1 MIQYIHGTLCEI
13 SDGMIIVEA
22 GGIGYG
28 INVPASVIGEL
39 PAVGT
44 EVRIYTYYSVKEDS
58 QSLFGF
64 LYKEDR
70 EMFVQLIGINGIGPK
85 GALAILSALRPD
97 DLRMAIITG
106 DAKAISSA
114 QGIGKK
120 TAERVI
126 LDLKDKVGD
135 LSAGYSGSLAAD
147 LGGRSAGSAVSAASG
162 PMAEAIDALTTLGY
176 SRMEAG
182 RAVGAVV
189 LNEDMTTEDILRA
202 ALKTIRL

>member
-28 INVPASVIGEL
+28 INVPSSVIGEL

-70 EMFVQLIGINGIGPK
+70 EMFVQLIGVNGIGPK
-85 GALAILSALRPD
+85 GALAILSALKPD

-120 TAERVI
+120 TAERVVLELRDKIAKLEGIHQCI
-126 LDLKDKVGD
+126 LNWAPLGITWFEGNDV
-135 LSAGYSGSLAAD
+135 AD
-147 LGGRSAGSAVSAASG
+147 GLQGIDGCITGR
-162 PMAEAIDALTTLGY
+162 
-176 SRMEAG
+176 
-182 RAVGAVV
+182 
-189 LNEDMTTEDILRA
+189 
-202 ALKTIRL
+202 

>member
-1 MIQYIHGTLCEI
+1 MIQYIHGTLSEI
-13 SDGMIIVEA
+13 SDGQIIVEA
-22 GGIGYG
+22 SGVGYG
-28 INVPASVIGEL
+28 INVPSTVIGEL

-70 EMFVQLIGINGIGPK
+70 EMFTQLIGVNGIGPK
-85 GALAILSALRPD
+85 GALSILSVLRPD
-97 DLRMAIITG
+97 DLRMAIMTG

-126 LDLKDKVGD
+126 LDLKDKIGD
-135 LSAGYSGSLAAD
+135 LSSMYSGNLAAD
-147 LGGRSAGSAVSAASG
+147 LGGRPAGRGASISAG
-162 PMAEAIDALTTLGY
+162 PMAEAIEALVALGY

-182 RAVGAVV
+182 RAVGSVI
-189 LNEDMTTEDILRA
+189 LDDNMTTEDVLKA
-202 ALKTIRL
+202 ALKLIRM

>member
-1 MIQYIHGTLCEI
+1 MIQYIHGTLSEI
-13 SDGMIIVEA
+13 SDGQIIVEA
-22 GGIGYG
+22 SGVGYG
-28 INVPASVIGEL
+28 INVPSTVIGEL

-70 EMFVQLIGINGIGPK
+70 EMFTQLIGVNGIGPK
-85 GALAILSALRPD
+85 GALSILSVLRPD
-97 DLRMAIITG
+97 DLRMAIMTG

-120 TAERVI
+120 TAERMI
-126 LDLKDKVGD
+126 LDLKDKIGD
-135 LSAGYSGSLAAD
+135 LSSMYSGNLTAD
-147 LGGRSAGSAVSAASG
+147 LGGRPAGRGASISAG
-162 PMAEAIDALTTLGY
+162 PMAEAIEALVALGY

-182 RAVGAVV
+182 RAVGSVI
-189 LNEDMTTEDILRA
+189 LEDDMTTEDVLKA
-202 ALKTIRL
+202 ALKLIRM

>member
-1 MIQYIHGTLCEI
+1 MIQYIHGTLSEI
-13 SDGMIIVEA
+13 SDGQIIVEA
-22 GGIGYG
+22 SGVGYG
-28 INVPASVIGEL
+28 INVPSTVIGEL

-70 EMFVQLIGINGIGPK
+70 EMFTQLIGVNGIGPK
-85 GALAILSALRPD
+85 GALSILSVLRPD
-97 DLRMAIITG
+97 DLRMAIMTG

-126 LDLKDKVGD
+126 LDLKDKIGD
-135 LSAGYSGSLAAD
+135 LSSMYSGNLTAD
-147 LGGRSAGSAVSAASG
+147 LGGRPAGRGASISAG
-162 PMAEAIDALTTLGY
+162 PMAEAIEALVALGY

-182 RAVGAVV
+182 RAVGSVI
-189 LNEDMTTEDILRA
+189 LDDNMTTEDVLKA
-202 ALKTIRL
+202 ALKLIRM

>member
-1 MIQYIHGTLCEI
+1 MIHYIHGTLSEV
-13 SDGMIIVEA
+13 SDGLIVVEA
-22 GGIGYG
+22 AGVGYG
-28 INVPASVIGEL
+28 INVPATVIGEL
-39 PAVGT
+39 PAIGT

-70 EMFVQLIGINGIGPK
+70 EMFTRLIGVNGVGPK

-106 DAKAISSA
+106 DAKAICTA

-120 TAERVI
+120 IAERVI
-126 LDLKDKVGD
+126 LDLKDKMGD
-135 LSAGYSGSLAAD
+135 LTASYSGSLAAD
-147 LGGRSAGSAVSAASG
+147 LGGRAATAAGLAAG
-162 PMAEAIDALTTLGY
+162 PMAEAIEALVALGY

-182 RAVGAVV
+182 RAVGSVI
-189 LNEDMTTEDILRA
+189 LSEGMTTNDVLKE

>member
-28 INVPASVIGEL
+28 INVPSSVIGEL

-70 EMFVQLIGINGIGPK
+70 EMFVQLIGVNGIGPK
-85 GALAILSALRPD
+85 GALAILSALKPD

-126 LDLKDKVGD
+126 LDLKDKIGD
-135 LSAGYSGSLAAD
+135 LSAGYSGNLAAD

-162 PMAEAIDALTTLGY
+162 PMAEDRKSTRLNSSHTDS
-176 SRMEAG
+176 SRMPSSA
-182 RAVGAVV
+182 
-189 LNEDMTTEDILRA
+189 
-202 ALKTIRL
+202 

>member
-1 MIQYIHGTLCEI
+1 MIQYIHGTLSEI
-13 SDGMIIVEA
+13 SDGQIIVEA
-22 GGIGYG
+22 SGVGYG
-28 INVPASVIGEL
+28 INVPSTVIGEL

-70 EMFVQLIGINGIGPK
+70 EMFTQLIGVNGIGPK
-85 GALAILSALRPD
+85 GALSILSVLRPD
-97 DLRMAIITG
+97 DLRMAIMTG

-126 LDLKDKVGD
+126 LDLKDKIGD
-135 LSAGYSGSLAAD
+135 LSSMYSGNLAAD
-147 LGGRSAGSAVSAASG
+147 LGGRPAGRGASASAG
-162 PMAEAIDALTTLGY
+162 PMAEAIEALVALGY

-182 RAVGAVV
+182 RAVGSVI
-189 LNEDMTTEDILRA
+189 LDDNMTTEDVLKA
-202 ALKTIRL
+202 ALKLIRM

>member
-1 MIQYIHGTLCEI
+1 MIQYIHGTLSEI
-13 SDGMIIVEA
+13 SDGQIIVEA
-22 GGIGYG
+22 SGVGYG
-28 INVPASVIGEL
+28 INVPSTVIGEL

-70 EMFVQLIGINGIGPK
+70 EMFTQLIGVNGIGPK
-85 GALAILSALRPD
+85 GALSILSVLRPD
-97 DLRMAIITG
+97 DLRMAIMTG

-126 LDLKDKVGD
+126 LDLKDKIGD
-135 LSAGYSGSLAAD
+135 LSSMYSGNLTAD
-147 LGGRSAGSAVSAASG
+147 LGGRPAGRGASSSAG
-162 PMAEAIDALTTLGY
+162 PMAEAIEALVALGY

-182 RAVGAVV
+182 RAVGSVI
-189 LNEDMTTEDILRA
+189 LDDNMTTEDV
-202 ALKTIRL
+202 LKASLKLIRM